1 MSNLE
6 NLSNE
11 VFSFLDKTL
20 GHFHILKKVIFVPK
34 KKVTLSKKF
43 NNQSFMLQVRQC
55 NLL

>member
-34 KKVTLSKKF
+34 KKVTLSTKF
-43 NNQSFMLQVRQC
+43 NKSIFYATGTPV
-55 NLL
+55 